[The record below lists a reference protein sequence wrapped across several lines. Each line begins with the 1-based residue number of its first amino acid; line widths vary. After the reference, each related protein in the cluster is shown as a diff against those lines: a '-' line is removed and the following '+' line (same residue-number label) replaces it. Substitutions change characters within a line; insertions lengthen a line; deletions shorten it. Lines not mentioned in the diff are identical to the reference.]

1 MTSLVIIGAQWGD
14 EGKGKITDYLTNKAD
29 VVVRYQGGN
38 NAGHTVIANG
48 TTYKL
53 HLIPSGVVQNKPS
66 IIGTGVALDPIWLAE
81 EMMILQSQGLHF
93 DHLLIDKRTQL
104 IMPYHKLMDELNE
117 KALGDKEIGTTKRGV
132 GPCYTDKTKRIGIR
146 ICDLMNKDV
155 FAEKLA
161 TNLKTINVELKEIY
175 DIAPLDFNQIY
186 DEYCKVAEIIRPY
199 VTDASVV
206 INQYIKTG
214 KKVLFEGA
222 QGTLLDIDFGTY
234 PFVTSSHPTSA
245 GVCIGAGVGPT
256 AINEVLG
263 ITKAYTTRVGKGP
276 FPTELNDETGSFL
289 REKGFEFGTTT
300 GRPRRCGWLDM
311 VILKYS
317 ARINGLTSIAL
328 TKLDTLTGLKT
339 IKICVGYN
347 CNGEIIED
355 FPPELDVLEQCIPIY
370 EEFEGWDDDITQAKS
385 FEALCVPAKQYI
397 RRIEELC
404 GVPIGMISV
413 GPDREQTIVTE
424 QYFDGK

>member
-93 DHLLIDKRTQL
+93 DHLLIDKRTHL

-385 FEALCVPAKQYI
+385 FDALCAPAKQYI

>member
-93 DHLLIDKRTQL
+93 DHLLIDKRTHL

>member
-1 MTSLVIIGAQWGD
+1 M
-14 EGKGKITDYLTNKAD
+14 
-29 VVVRYQGGN
+29 
-38 NAGHTVIANG
+38 
-48 TTYKL
+48 
-53 HLIPSGVVQNKPS
+53 
-66 IIGTGVALDPIWLAE
+66 
-81 EMMILQSQGLHF
+81 HF
-93 DHLLIDKRTQL
+93 DHLLIDKRTHL

>member
-93 DHLLIDKRTQL
+93 DHLLIDKRTHL

-355 FPPELDVLEQCIPIY
+355 FPPELDVLEQYIPIY

-385 FEALCVPAKQYI
+385 FDALCAPAKQYI